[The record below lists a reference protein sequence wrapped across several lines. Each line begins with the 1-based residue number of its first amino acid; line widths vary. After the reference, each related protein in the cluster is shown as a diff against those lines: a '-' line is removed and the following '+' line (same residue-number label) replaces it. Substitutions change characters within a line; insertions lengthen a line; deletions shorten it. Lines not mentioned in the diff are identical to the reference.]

1 MTAAILDAIYASL
14 ANENEGLDEHIQS
27 LKQSLAKEGKTSVM
41 MQKERLAVNNRQGR
55 KLLQSYF
62 KKRGVTVEFNE

>member
-1 MTAAILDAIYASL
+1 MTDAILEAIYRSI

-27 LKQSLAKEGKTSVM
+27 LKTSLAAAGKTSVM
-41 MQKERLAVNNRQGR
+41 MEKERLAVNNRQGR

-62 KKRGVTVEFNE
+62 KKRGVVVEFNE

>member
-1 MTAAILDAIYASL
+1 MTAAILEAIYTSL

-27 LKQSLAKEGKTSVM
+27 LKTSLAKEGKASVRM
-41 MQKERLAVNNRQGR
+41 EKARLAVNNRQGR

-62 KKRGVTVEFNE
+62 KKRGVVVDFGE